1 MGLLDKLKSK
11 AQDHI
16 DMVKS
21 RTSKQDILDLVSDC
35 QKTIA
40 EGGADDATKAKAAGK
55 LLKGLAQM
63 ATGSYEGASRKLE
76 TVHKDPYDVQMAQ
89 ETKDE
94 LNETLK
100 TRLNARKFIYADPD
114 TIDAMG
120 TFIMESMDFI
130 NLAKDETLIPRIKS
144 HFDERGIHYDPETLH
159 SEIKRFIADK
169 EVTQLLSIRQQVDK
183 YIFVDRMSKEEI
195 LLLFDKYNYNSVK
208 HYKYECEYCRMKFE
222 RAPTTGINAP
232 LCEFNPLGHFKGPH
246 KVHSIGSDKRWVD

>member
-114 TIDAMG
+114 TWRVWISLTSQKTRRLFPALKATSMNEEY
-120 TFIMESMDFI
+120 TMIQKHFIV
-130 NLAKDETLIPRIKS
+130 R
-144 HFDERGIHYDPETLH
+144 
-159 SEIKRFIADK
+159 
-169 EVTQLLSIRQQVDK
+169 
-183 YIFVDRMSKEEI
+183 
-195 LLLFDKYNYNSVK
+195 
-208 HYKYECEYCRMKFE
+208 
-222 RAPTTGINAP
+222 
-232 LCEFNPLGHFKGPH
+232 
-246 KVHSIGSDKRWVD
+246 